1 MKLIP
6 YSRQSINFKDI
17 NVVNK
22 VLKSSII
29 TTGKEVEKFE
39 KKINSYLKCKH
50 STVCNS
56 GTSAIYL
63 ALNAIG
69 LKHNENIIMP
79 AINFVASHNI
89 SRNLGANIFLADVNV
104 NTGQMSPEDV
114 EECIK
119 KFRIKKIK
127 AVLTM
132 YNGGYPSNIEK
143 FQYLK
148 KKYKCFII
156 EDACH
161 AFGAKY
167 KFKNKILKVGSCKHS
182 DISTFSLHP
191 LKTITTGE
199 GGIVTTNS
207 KVFNDRIKKIRTLGI
222 SRNKKK
228 HWEYDV
234 VYSGLNLRLNDFQC
248 ALGSSQLSRISSF
261 IKLRKK
267 IANKYNNALKDIDE
281 INLPKHNSKYMT
293 SYHLYLINFKKPNL
307 KKKERLIKYMLQNR
321 ILVQYHYIP
330 LNKFKIFKG
339 KYITKNAK
347 IYYKSTLSLPIYP
360 DLSLKD
366 QNYIIGKLKLF
377 FKLDE

>member
-6 YSRQSINFKDI
+6 YSRQSINLNDM
-17 NVVNK
+17 NVVKK
-22 VLKSSII
+22 VLKGSII

-39 KKINSYLKCKH
+39 KKINSYLKCKY

-79 AINFVASHNI
+79 AINFVASYNVA
-89 SRNLGANIFLADVNV
+89 RNLGANIFLADVNIK
-104 NTGQMSPEDV
+104 TGQMSPEDI
-114 EECIK
+114 EKCIK
-119 KFRIKKIK
+119 KFSIKKIK
-127 AVLTM
+127 AILTM
-132 YNGGYPSNIEK
+132 YNGGYPSNIDK

-148 KKYKCFII
+148 KKYNCFII

-161 AFGAKY
+161 ALGAKY
-167 KFKNKILKVGSCKHS
+167 KFKNQTLKVGSCKHS

-207 KVFNDRIKKIRTLGI
+207 KVFNDKIKKIRSLGI
-222 SRNKKK
+222 LRNKKK

-267 IANKYNNALKDIDE
+267 IANKYDNELKGINE
-281 INLPKHNSKYMT
+281 IVLPEHDPRYMS
-293 SYHLYLINFKKPNL
+293 SYHLYLINLKKPNL
-307 KKKERLIKYMLQNR
+307 KKKERLIKYMLQNK

-339 KYITKNAK
+339 NHITKKAK
-347 IYYKSTLSLPIYP
+347 IYYETTLSLPIYP

-366 QNYIIGKLKLF
+366 QNYIIKKLKFF